1 MYPERSR
8 TNTGE
13 HSNSTHA
20 AHTHGSV
27 DVTFS
32 NGLSLLGTLKTESSR
47 IKYVLMEKRH

>member
-13 HSNSTHA
+13 HSNATHA